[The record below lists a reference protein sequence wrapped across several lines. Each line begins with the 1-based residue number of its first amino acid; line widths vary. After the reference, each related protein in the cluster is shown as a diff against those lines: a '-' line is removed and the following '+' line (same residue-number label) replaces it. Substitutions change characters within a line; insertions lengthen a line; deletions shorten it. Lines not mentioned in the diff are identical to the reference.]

1 MLHLVH
7 VLRYVLINLLIDI
20 FLASSSSCKLASASL
35 TIEVVPGA
43 QLLME
48 LIFGSSD
55 RAAGHYS

>member
-7 VLRYVLINLLIDI
+7 VLRHVLINLLIDI

-35 TIEVVPGA
+35 TIEVVLGA

-55 RAAGHYS
+55 RAASHYS